1 MLHRLTFKLNQ
12 SNNVSITKKFNRID
26 KLYSRKINSQ
36 IVGIITDLGYI
47 LFIKKGCVCLS
58 INKRILSLATRKIR
72 ANAQDAG
79 VAQAGRLRRVG
90 AVRNVRRRMQGN
102 VNYRPEENDR
112 QNDQDDEDGD
122 DKAEL
127 PDHKIGAKK
136 RAKLA
141 AKAEKKIQRE
151 AAERE
156 REERKKRE
164 QLLQEERNK
173 RVEKEHVEQ
182 LRVEEAEKK
191 AREEKEKRE
200 YEEYLKMK
208 EAFSIEEEGC
218 EQENKECGK
227 NLLQEFLAYI
237 KLNKVL
243 VLEDVAAHFGLKT
256 ASVVERIQELRA
268 NGDLSGVIDDRG
280 KFIYISEDELAAVAK
295 FVRQR
300 GRVSITE
307 LAENSNNLINLTP
320 AKSCSVLAS

>member
-1 MLHRLTFKLNQ
+1 MQ
-12 SNNVSITKKFNRID
+12 
-26 KLYSRKINSQ
+26 
-36 IVGIITDLGYI
+36 
-47 LFIKKGCVCLS
+47 
-58 INKRILSLATRKIR
+58 
-72 ANAQDAG
+72 ANANSRA
-79 VAQAGRLRRVG
+79 
-90 AVRNVRRRMQGN
+90 
-102 VNYRPEENDR
+102 EEDDR
-112 QNDQDDEDGD
+112 QVDQDNDEDED

-127 PDHKIGAKK
+127 PDHKVGAKK

-164 QLLQEERNK
+164 QHLQEERDK
-173 RVEKEHVEQ
+173 QAEKEHAEQ
-182 LRVEEAEKK
+182 LRVEQVEKK

-208 EAFSIEEEGC
+208 EAFSVEEEGY
-218 EQENKECGK
+218 EQENNECEE

-243 VLEDVAAHFGLKT
+243 VLEDLAAHFGLKT
-256 ASVVERIQELRA
+256 ASVVERIQELQA
-268 NGDLSGVIDDRG
+268 NGNLTGVIDDRG
-280 KFIYISEDELAAVAK
+280 KFIYISEDELEAVAK

-320 AKSCSVLAS
+320 VERCSVSAS